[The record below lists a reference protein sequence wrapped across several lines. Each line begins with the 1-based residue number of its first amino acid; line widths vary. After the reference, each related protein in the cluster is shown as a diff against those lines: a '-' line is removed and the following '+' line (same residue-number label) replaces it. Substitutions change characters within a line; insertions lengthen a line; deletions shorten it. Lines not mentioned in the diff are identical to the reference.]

1 MCYAWLVN
9 DMSAVLE
16 MICVRFFFQRK
27 SIDNAGLL
35 NVVHEIIIYIF
46 LLGHQKNMLIA
57 VHEQLKIPGFFTPI
71 TSAYFLCL
79 KLKFDI
85 IFYTVPFKELSYK

>member
-46 LLGHQKNMLIA
+46 LLGHQKTQNMLIA
-57 VHEQLKIPGFFTPI
+57 VHEQLKIPGFFLHQSQVLI
-71 TSAYFLCL
+71 
-79 KLKFDI
+79 
-85 IFYTVPFKELSYK
+85 SYV

>member
-1 MCYAWLVN
+1 MCHAWLVN

-57 VHEQLKIPGFFTPI
+57 VHEQLKIPGFFYTNHECLFPMSEI
-71 TSAYFLCL
+71 KFFLHFL
-79 KLKFDI
+79 HSSF
-85 IFYTVPFKELSYK
+85 

>member
-9 DMSAVLE
+9 HMSAVLE

-57 VHEQLKIPGFFTPI
+57 VQKQLKIPGFVYTNHECLFPMSEI
-71 TSAYFLCL
+71 KFFLHFL
-79 KLKFDI
+79 HSSF
-85 IFYTVPFKELSYK
+85 